1 MGHMPI
7 DGEGGSLDALDLLNI
22 RRKIYVHINNTNP
35 IWRAGSERERVEA
48 RGFEIGYDGM
58 EVRL

>member
-7 DGEGGSLDALDLLNI
+7 DGEGGSLDALGTLNI

-48 RGFEIGYDGM
+48 QGFEIGYDGM